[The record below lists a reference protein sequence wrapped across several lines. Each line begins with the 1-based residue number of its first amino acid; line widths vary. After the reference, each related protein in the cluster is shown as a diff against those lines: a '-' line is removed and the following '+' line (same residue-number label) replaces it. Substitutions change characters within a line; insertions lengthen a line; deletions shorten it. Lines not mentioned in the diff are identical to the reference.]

1 MTTIINYGP
10 HLKTIKVTIGPLKVF
25 FPPRK
30 YTQNPFPSILET
42 KICEPFCSETIQK
55 YRITDPEYKKTEN

>member
-1 MTTIINYGP
+1 MTTIISHGP